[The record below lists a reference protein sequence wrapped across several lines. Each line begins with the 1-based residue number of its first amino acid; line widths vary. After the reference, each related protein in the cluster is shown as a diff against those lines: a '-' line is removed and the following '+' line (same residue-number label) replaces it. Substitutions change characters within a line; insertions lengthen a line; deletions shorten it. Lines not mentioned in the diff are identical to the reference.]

1 MSTAASYRTLRPH
14 FLSNTFVPTGTVIT
28 EGGGLIP
35 VGWSP
40 TLAVDP
46 LNASAVANFYSA
58 GPRNAC
64 NEDLNVFQMDNY
76 SGGNGASPMIRPVT
90 YWVKNFPS
98 NLWSLTGLGS
108 SYPVVGAS

>member
-1 MSTAASYRTLRPH
+1 MTASYRTIRPH

-46 LNASAVANFYSA
+46 LNAQAVANFYAA

-64 NEDLNVFQMDNY
+64 NEDLSLFAVDNY
-76 SGGNGASPMIRPVT
+76 WNQGASPFIQPTT

-108 SYPVVGAS
+108 SYPAVGAS